1 MATKQSDTQ
10 LSSLIINRVDSL
22 DTFNEMI
29 EDEQVNENEL
39 YLVEGADNE
48 LGLSIVNGMLC
59 MTYDGDEFNSI
70 INNGTVAV
78 WQGGTY

>member
-39 YLVEGADNE
+39 YLIEGEGDSD
-48 LGLSIVNGMLC
+48 LGLSVVNGMLC
-59 MTYDGDEFNSI
+59 MTYEEV
-70 INNGTVAV
+70 T
-78 WQGGTY
+78 

>member
-48 LGLSIVNGMLC
+48 LGLSIVNGILC
-59 MTYDGDEFNSI
+59 VTYDGDENNTI
-70 INNGTVAV
+70 IHNGTVSV
-78 WQGGTY
+78 WNGGTY

>member
-39 YLVEGADNE
+39 YLIEGGDSD

-59 MTYDGDEFNSI
+59 MTYEEV
-70 INNGTVAV
+70 T
-78 WQGGTY
+78 